1 MNKNLFDFYLPKELI
16 AQTPIKNRDNSKMMI
31 LEKSS
36 GKAYHN
42 NFKCISDF
50 LEKGD
55 LLVLNDSKVLKARI
69 FGYKKDTN
77 HKIEF
82 LFLREIAKNIWE
94 TLTKPGKKAKIGT
107 IILFPNN
114 TMSGEIVDILENGN
128 RIISLFIQNNKTVF
142 NILDEIGTIP
152 LPIYIKDSLKDDSRY
167 QTLYS
172 KHLGSVAAPT
182 AGLHFT
188 KEVFDKLEK
197 KGINIAY
204 ITLHVGVGTFRPVK
218 TIEIEDHQMHSE
230 FYNISQETLNLIK
243 LTKENKKN
251 IIAVGT
257 TSCRTLETIGQNIDK
272 SNLNGSTN
280 IFIYPGY
287 KFKLIDGII
296 TNFHLPESS
305 LIMLVS
311 AFAGHKNIMDAYK
324 LAIENKY
331 RFYSFGD
338 CMFIK

>member
-16 AQTPIKNRDNSKMMI
+16 AQTPIQNRDNSKLMI
-31 LEKSS
+31 LEKYS
-36 GKAYHN
+36 GKIYHN

-69 FGYKKDTN
+69 FGYKKDTT

-82 LFLREIAKNIWE
+82 LFLREISENIWE

-107 IILFPNN
+107 IILFKNN
-114 TMSGEIVDILENGN
+114 TMSGKIVDILENGN
-128 RIISLFIQNNKTVF
+128 RIISLSTQHNKTVF

-152 LPIYIKDSLKDDSRY
+152 LPIYIKDSLKDDDRY

-197 KGINIAY
+197 KGVNIAY

-230 FYNISQETLNLIK
+230 FYNISKETLNLIK
-243 LTKENKKN
+243 FTKENKKN

-257 TSCRTLETIGQNIDK
+257 TSCRTLETIGQNIDNPK
-272 SNLNGSTN
+272 LKGSTD
-280 IFIYPGY
+280 IFIYPEY
-287 KFKLIDGII
+287 NFKLVDGII

-311 AFAGHKNIMDAYK
+311 AFAGHENIMNAYK
-324 LAIENKY
+324 SAIENKY

-338 CMFIK
+338 CMLIK

>member
-16 AQTPIKNRDNSKMMI
+16 AQTPIQNRDNSKMMI
-31 LEKSS
+31 LEKYS
-36 GKAYHN
+36 GKIYHN

-69 FGYKKDTN
+69 FGYKKDTT

-82 LFLREIAKNIWE
+82 LFLREISENIWE

-107 IILFPNN
+107 IILFKNN
-114 TMSGEIVDILENGN
+114 TMSGKIVDILENGN
-128 RIISLFIQNNKTVF
+128 RIISLSTQNNKTVF

-152 LPIYIKDSLKDDSRY
+152 LPIYIKDSLKDDDRY

-197 KGINIAY
+197 KGVNIAY

-218 TIEIEDHQMHSE
+218 TIEIEDHHMHSE
-230 FYNISQETLNLIK
+230 FYNISKETLNLIK
-243 LTKENKKN
+243 FTKENKKN

-257 TSCRTLETIGQNIDK
+257 TSCRTLETIGQNIDNPK
-272 SNLNGSTN
+272 LKGSTD
-280 IFIYPGY
+280 IFIYPEY
-287 KFKLIDGII
+287 NFKLVDGII

-311 AFAGHKNIMDAYK
+311 AFAGHENIMNAYK
-324 LAIENKY
+324 SAIENKY

-338 CMFIK
+338 CMLIK

>member
-16 AQTPIKNRDNSKMMI
+16 AQTPIQNRDNSKLMI
-31 LEKSS
+31 LEKYS
-36 GKAYHN
+36 GKIYHN

-69 FGYKKDTN
+69 FGYKKDTT

-82 LFLREIAKNIWE
+82 LFLREISENIWE

-107 IILFPNN
+107 IILFKNN
-114 TMSGEIVDILENGN
+114 TMSGKIVDILENGN
-128 RIISLFIQNNKTVF
+128 RIISLSTQNNKTVF

-152 LPIYIKDSLKDDSRY
+152 LPIYIKDSLKDDDRY

-197 KGINIAY
+197 KGVNIAY

-230 FYNISQETLNLIK
+230 FYNISKETLNLIK
-243 LTKENKKN
+243 FTKENKKN

-257 TSCRTLETIGQNIDK
+257 TSCRTLETIGQNIDNPK
-272 SNLNGSTN
+272 LKGSTD
-280 IFIYPGY
+280 IFIYPEY
-287 KFKLIDGII
+287 NFKLVDGII

-311 AFAGHKNIMDAYK
+311 AFAGHENIMNAYK
-324 LAIENKY
+324 SAIENKY

-338 CMFIK
+338 CMLIK

>member
-16 AQTPIKNRDNSKMMI
+16 AQTPIQNRDNSKMMI

-36 GKAYHN
+36 GKTYHN

-69 FGYKKDTN
+69 FGYRKDTN

-82 LFLREIAKNIWE
+82 LFLREISENIWE
-94 TLTKPGKKAKIGT
+94 TLTKPGKKAKIGN

-114 TMSGEIVDILENGN
+114 TMSGEIIDILENGN
-128 RIISLFIQNNKTVF
+128 RIISLSTQNNKTIF

-188 KEVFDKLEK
+188 EEVFDKLEK
-197 KGINIAY
+197 KGVNIAY

-218 TIEIEDHQMHSE
+218 TVDIEDHQMHSE

-243 LTKENKKN
+243 LTKEKKKN

-272 SNLNGSTN
+272 ANLNGSTN

-287 KFKLIDGII
+287 EFKLVDGII

-311 AFAGHKNIMDAYK
+311 AFAGHKNIMEAYK

-338 CMFIK
+338 CMLIK

>member
-31 LEKSS
+31 LEKFS

-82 LFLREIAKNIWE
+82 LFLREIAKNLWE
-94 TLTKPGKKAKIGT
+94 TLTKPGKKVKIGT